1 MNFEKEMEESEGA
14 SSRPINTLELEIVP
28 PMKMN
33 SSEQDSFTDNKDF
46 QKKQSNEQLDSVED
60 LVKKQGNLV
69 YYYSL
74 NEQ

>member
-33 SSEQDSFTDNKDF
+33 SSE
-46 QKKQSNEQLDSVED
+46 
-60 LVKKQGNLV
+60 
-69 YYYSL
+69 
-74 NEQ
+74 